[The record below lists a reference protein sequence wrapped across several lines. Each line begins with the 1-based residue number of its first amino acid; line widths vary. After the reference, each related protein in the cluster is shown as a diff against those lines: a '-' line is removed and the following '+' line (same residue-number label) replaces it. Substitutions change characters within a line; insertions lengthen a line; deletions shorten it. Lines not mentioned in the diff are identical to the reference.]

1 MLVSSPGLVIYAE
14 LLLLAQYIYS
24 LNLTDEEL
32 PTEIN
37 GADLTEIGLQKKPES
52 ACVDI
57 LVKVTLYF
65 CYLDGY

>member
-1 MLVSSPGLVIYAE
+1 MFPNQRKAMLVSSPGLVIYAE

-32 PTEIN
+32 PSEIN
-37 GADLTEIGLQKKPES
+37 GVDLTEIGLQKKPQS

-57 LVKVTLYF
+57 LVKVTL
-65 CYLDGY
+65 